1 MRNASSFRQQAR
13 EALSGNWPTA
23 IITTLVAGLL
33 GGSLFVQQT
42 GMNIVTTSQQTMQN
56 QDIQYNLPDGG
67 YGTNVLLGAAV
78 FSGSLILIISLIQF
92 LVGGFVSLGLIQ
104 FNMNLIDKKPVDFMD
119 IFSKSDMF
127 VKALFLRLRLT
138 VFTFLWTLLFIIPGI
153 IKSYSY
159 SMSGFIMTE
168 NPEIS
173 SKEAMEVSMK
183 MMSGNKWRLFCLQL
197 SFIGWYILGAMAC
210 GIGIFFVQ
218 PYVNAAIAGFYDDV
232 SRNPI
237 EME

>member
-78 FSGSLILIISLIQF
+78 LSGSLVLIISLVQF

-183 MMSGNKWRLFCLQL
+183 MMDGNKWRLFCLQL
-197 SFIGWYILGAMAC
+197 SFIGWYLLGALAC

>member
-78 FSGSLILIISLIQF
+78 FSGSLILIISLSQF

-183 MMSGNKWRLFCLQL
+183 MMAGNKWRLFCLQL

>member
-78 FSGSLILIISLIQF
+78 FSGSLILIISLSQF

>member
-33 GGSLFVQQT
+33 GGSMFVQQT
-42 GMNIVTTSQQTMQN
+42 GMNLVTTSQQTVQN
-56 QDIQYNLPDGG
+56 QDIQYNLPEGG
-67 YGTNVLLGAAV
+67 YGSNALLGAAV
-78 FSGSLILIISLIQF
+78 LGGSLVLIISLAQF
-92 LVGGFVSLGLIQ
+92 LIGGFVSLGLIQ

-138 VFTFLWTLLFIIPGI
+138 VFIFLWTLLLIIPGI

-173 SKEAMEVSMK
+173 SKEAIEVSMK
-183 MMSGNKWRLFCLQL
+183 MMAGNKWRLFCLQL
-197 SFIGWYILGAMAC
+197 SFIGWYILGLMAC
-210 GIGIFFVQ
+210 GIGVFFVQ
-218 PYVNAAIAGFYDDV
+218 PYVNAAIAAFYDDV

>member
-33 GGSLFVQQT
+33 GGSMFVQQT
-42 GMNIVTTSQQTMQN
+42 GMNLVTTSQQTVQN

-67 YGTNVLLGAAV
+67 YGSNALLGAAV
-78 FSGSLILIISLIQF
+78 LGGSLVLIISLAQF
-92 LVGGFVSLGLIQ
+92 LIGGFVSLGLIQ

-138 VFTFLWTLLFIIPGI
+138 VFIFLWTLLLIIPGI

-173 SKEAMEVSMK
+173 SKEAIEVSMK
-183 MMSGNKWRLFCLQL
+183 MMAGNKWRLFCLQL
-197 SFIGWYILGAMAC
+197 SFIGWYILGLMAC
-210 GIGIFFVQ
+210 GIGVFFVQ
-218 PYVNAAIAGFYDDV
+218 PYVNAAIAAFYDDV

>member
-1 MRNASSFRQQAR
+1 MRNAKSFRQQAR

-23 IITTLVAGLL
+23 IITTLVASLL

>member
-197 SFIGWYILGAMAC
+197 SFIGWYLLGALAC

-218 PYVNAAIAGFYDDV
+218 PYVNAAIAAFYDDV

>member
-33 GGSLFVQQT
+33 GGSMFVQQT
-42 GMNIVTTSQQTMQN
+42 GMNLVTTSQQTVQN

-67 YGTNVLLGAAV
+67 YGSNALLGAAV
-78 FSGSLILIISLIQF
+78 LGGSLVLIISLAQF
-92 LVGGFVSLGLIQ
+92 LIGGFVSLGLIQ

-138 VFTFLWTLLFIIPGI
+138 VFIFLWTLLLIIPGI

-168 NPEIS
+168 NPEIT
-173 SKEAMEVSMK
+173 SKEAIEVSMK
-183 MMSGNKWRLFCLQL
+183 MMAGNKWRLFCLQL
-197 SFIGWYILGAMAC
+197 SFIGWYILGLMAC
-210 GIGIFFVQ
+210 GIGVFFVQ
-218 PYVNAAIAGFYDDV
+218 PYVNAAIAAFYDDV